1 MSQIKRLQTIDADT
15 LQSTAYE
22 PVSFVVDDLLPQGL
36 HLLAGAPKIGKSWL
50 ALWLC
55 LCAAQGKP
63 LWTFATRPCEVLYLC
78 LEDSF
83 QRIQSRLFDL
93 TEDAPPTLH
102 FAVMSQQLH
111 NGLVEQIEQFLKE
124 HPQTRL
130 IVIDTLQRIRTAGND
145 ANPYASDYRDIG
157 VLKALADKHRI
168 AILLVH
174 HLRKMNDDDPMNMIS
189 GTTGLSGA
197 TDSNFV
203 LRKSK
208 RRENT
213 ATLYC
218 TGRDIPYR
226 ELALEF
232 DGEDHVWKLLSD
244 DCEQT
249 EQPSERILFLLS
261 ELLRQQP
268 EISAPAKVLLE
279 KIDPAGA
286 EGLTPNS
293 FSHRIR
299 KSVDALRRNGIS
311 VVSAVLSDAKRNE
324 IIEKNPARMLDL
336 PTPQRTVQRI
346 PTRGEVKKLLD
357 ALAKEPRHYRLFYLL
372 SMYTGCRRGE
382 LCALQWSDFTG
393 TQNGLLLTVSR
404 SRSSVPGKGIVEGST
419 KSGKSREVY
428 LSSDLRGIL
437 LTYKRRKQMEADKQR
452 RRLSPYL
459 FTDEQGQ
466 LIHPDTFTKRLRKIY
481 DAIGFPR
488 EYHLHTLRHYFV
500 TSLLHCGVDKQTVAD
515 LVGHADTGFLE
526 RTYCH
531 PQQAQKEQAAD
542 SMLTMLRPDGG
553 QIFNLAACSPKQRSA

>member
-1 MSQIKRLQTIDADT
+1 M
-15 LQSTAYE
+15 
-22 PVSFVVDDLLPQGL
+22 
-36 HLLAGAPKIGKSWL
+36 
-50 ALWLC
+50 
-55 LCAAQGKP
+55 
-63 LWTFATRPCEVLYLC
+63 
-78 LEDSF
+78 
-83 QRIQSRLFDL
+83 
-93 TEDAPPTLH
+93 
-102 FAVMSQQLH
+102 
-111 NGLVEQIEQFLKE
+111 KE

-249 EQPSERILFLLS
+249 EQPTERILFLLS

-279 KIDPAGA
+279 KIDPAGT

-299 KSVDALRRNGIS
+299 KSVDALRRNGIT
-311 VVSAVLSDAKRNE
+311 VSFRKSNGDRLICLKRVDG
-324 IIEKNPARMLDL
+324 ADL
-336 PTPQRTVQRI
+336 PTVEKIAPI
-346 PTRGEVKKLLD
+346 DPAG
-357 ALAKEPRHYRLFYLL
+357 
-372 SMYTGCRRGE
+372 
-382 LCALQWSDFTG
+382 
-393 TQNGLLLTVSR
+393 VS
-404 SRSSVPGKGIVEGST
+404 
-419 KSGKSREVY
+419 
-428 LSSDLRGIL
+428 
-437 LTYKRRKQMEADKQR
+437 
-452 RRLSPYL
+452 
-459 FTDEQGQ
+459 
-466 LIHPDTFTKRLRKIY
+466 
-481 DAIGFPR
+481 
-488 EYHLHTLRHYFV
+488 
-500 TSLLHCGVDKQTVAD
+500 
-515 LVGHADTGFLE
+515 
-526 RTYCH
+526 
-531 PQQAQKEQAAD
+531 
-542 SMLTMLRPDGG
+542 
-553 QIFNLAACSPKQRSA
+553 NNRSAS

>member
-1 MSQIKRLQTIDADT
+1 MKKENRLLTIDGETLMSQPLTP
-15 LQSTAYE
+15 LN
-22 PVSFVVDDLLPQGL
+22 FVVDTLLSQGL
-36 HLLAGAPKIGKSWL
+36 HILAGSPKVGKSWL
-50 ALWLC
+50 AVTVAKGEAVWGMGVK
-55 LCAAQGKP
+55 QG
-63 LWTFATRPCEVLYLC
+63 TTLYLC
-78 LEDSF
+78 LEDSTL
-83 QRIQSRLFDL
+83 RIQNRLFEI

-189 GTTGLSGA
+189 GTTGLSGV

-203 LRKSK
+203 LRKSQ

-244 DCEQT
+244 NCEQT

-261 ELLRQQP
+261 ELLHRQP

-279 KIDPAGA
+279 KIDPAGT

-299 KSVDALRRNGIS
+299 KSVDALRRNGI
-311 VVSAVLSDAKRNE
+311 
-324 IIEKNPARMLDL
+324 
-336 PTPQRTVQRI
+336 
-346 PTRGEVKKLLD
+346 
-357 ALAKEPRHYRLFYLL
+357 
-372 SMYTGCRRGE
+372 
-382 LCALQWSDFTG
+382 
-393 TQNGLLLTVSR
+393 TVSFR
-404 SRSSVPGKGIVEGST
+404 
-419 KSGKSREVY
+419 KSNGDR
-428 LSSDLRGIL
+428 LICL
-437 LTYKRRKQMEADKQR
+437 KRVD
-452 RRLSPYL
+452 
-459 FTDEQGQ
+459 
-466 LIHPDTFTKRLRKIY
+466 
-481 DAIGFPR
+481 
-488 EYHLHTLRHYFV
+488 
-500 TSLLHCGVDKQTVAD
+500 GVDDPA
-515 LVGHADTGFLE
+515 TGNIVTIDPENPPCF
-526 RTYCH
+526 
-531 PQQAQKEQAAD
+531 
-542 SMLTMLRPDGG
+542 GV
-553 QIFNLAACSPKQRSA
+553 